1 MRKPQILPK
10 QQLYDTKTGCERVAR
25 GRKLLRKLG
34 AEGRTEPNIAML
46 RKLANL
52 FNVSID
58 ELLNG
63 D

>member
-1 MRKPQILPK
+1 MRKSQILPK

-34 AEGRTEPNIAML
+34 AGTHGAEYRAML